1 MSFNT
6 EKTLSESAMMGIV
19 LEALHEL
26 VDYELAVV
34 LGLEG
39 NDILRVHTATGP
51 LSGPRLSRFTLSL
64 DKRPDLRQLLAEARP
79 RLFRE
84 DEEHLDTYDE
94 ILEMPDG
101 HSCLASPLVVSG
113 EVIGLLTLDHRRC
126 GVFSPEIL
134 RFIGVISRLIAIA
147 LVQAGNEAELQE
159 RAARLA
165 EERNRLLTRDAD
177 VYRSF
182 VGESPAWKSLKDLVT
197 LVASA
202 ESPVLLLGETGTGK
216 EEAARLIHRLSSR
229 KDGPFVAVNCSA
241 LPASLAESELF
252 GHEKGAFTGAH
263 SLRKGRFEL
272 ANGGTLF
279 LDEIGD
285 LPPEIQ
291 PKLLRVLQEGRFE
304 RVGGEQSVRVDV
316 RVIAATH
323 VDLARSV
330 ESGRFREDLFYR
342 LSVFPIALPPLRERD
357 DDAVLLAELFA
368 SRLRSRAGW
377 ESLSFASD
385 ALEAIAGRDWPGN
398 VRELRNAVERAAILA
413 RGGEIRREHITK
425 VGPRLHAPTGSST
438 GGMLAGGALAGGAL
452 TGGGMLAGGA
462 LAGGALT
469 GGGMLAGGALAGGT
483 PAGGG
488 TAGDGRASGRLVDGT
503 LSALLSESTERAIRE
518 ALAVSGGKIY
528 GNDGAAALLG
538 MKPTTLQSK
547 MKKLGISAR

>member
-1 MSFNT
+1 MSLNT
-6 EKTLSESAMMGIV
+6 ENTLSQSTTMEIV

-39 NDILRVHTATGP
+39 GDTLRVHTATGP
-51 LSGPRLSRFTLSL
+51 LSGPRLSHFSLSL
-64 DKRPDLRQLLAEARP
+64 DKRPDLRRLLDEAKP
-79 RLFRE
+79 KLFNE
-84 DEEHLDTYDE
+84 DEEHLDTYEE
-94 ILEMPDG
+94 ILDMPDG
-101 HSCLASPLVVSG
+101 HSCLASPLIVSG

-147 LVQAGNEAELQE
+147 LVQAGHEAELQG

-165 EERNRLLTRDAD
+165 EERNRLLARDAD

-182 VGESPAWKSLKDLVT
+182 VGESPAWKAVIDLVT
-197 LVASA
+197 LVAST

-216 EEAARLIHRLSSR
+216 EEAARLVHRLSAR

-241 LPASLAESELF
+241 FPETLAESELF
-252 GHEKGAFTGAH
+252 GHEKGAFTGAQA
-263 SLRKGRFEL
+263 LRKGRFEL

-285 LPPEIQ
+285 LPGEIQ

-304 RVGGEQSVRVDV
+304 RVGGEQAVRVDV

-323 VDLARSV
+323 VDLERSV

-342 LSVFPIALPPLRERD
+342 LSVFPISLPPLRERD
-357 DDAVLLAELFA
+357 DDAIRLAELFA

-377 ESLSFASD
+377 EGLSFAAE
-385 ALEAIAGRDWPGN
+385 ALEAIAERPWPGN

-413 RGGEIRREHITK
+413 RGGEIGREHLAMA
-425 VGPRLHAPTGSST
+425 GPGIRPANRTAARST
-438 GGMLAGGALAGGAL
+438 PWVTTLAEA
-452 TGGGMLAGGA
+452 
-462 LAGGALT
+462 
-469 GGGMLAGGALAGGT
+469 
-483 PAGGG
+483 
-488 TAGDGRASGRLVDGT
+488 
-503 LSALLSESTERAIRE
+503 TERTIRE
-518 ALAVSGGKIY
+518 ALAASGGKVY
-528 GNDGAAALLG
+528 GPDGAALRLG

-547 MKKLGISAR
+547 MKKLGIRAR